1 MKIDLQQPVAVITGD
16 IVGSGK
22 FSGAS
27 RRRLHAVMQEIGGQ
41 LQQTFAEA
49 VPLAPDIYRGDAWQ
63 ALVIEP
69 AKSLRAALFYRALL
83 RARMQS
89 RPTDC
94 RMAIAVDTIDF
105 LPDDRI
111 SQGDGPAFRQSG
123 RLMEN
128 MPRQQRMAFT
138 MSGQTATAAS
148 LSIVLQL
155 VDVLATRWSEKQALA
170 VSGALQDWTQETIAR
185 QCWPEPISQQA
196 VAQHLERAGWHALEK
211 AIEYFETT
219 VAEATAN
226 NTGSV

>member
-1 MKIDLQQPVAVITGD
+1 MKIALQKPVAVITGD

-22 FSGAS
+22 FSGAA
-27 RRRLHAVMQEIGGQ
+27 RRRLHAVMQDIGGQ
-41 LQQTFAEA
+41 LQQTFSEA

-63 ALVIEP
+63 ALVIDP

-83 RARMQS
+83 HARMES
-89 RPTDC
+89 HPTDC

-105 LPDDRI
+105 LPDERI

-138 MSGQTATAAS
+138 MAGQTATAAS

-170 VSGALQDWTQETIAR
+170 VSGALQGWTQESIAK

-211 AIEYFETT
+211 AIEFFETT
-219 VAEATAN
+219 VSQATATKN
-226 NTGSV
+226 G